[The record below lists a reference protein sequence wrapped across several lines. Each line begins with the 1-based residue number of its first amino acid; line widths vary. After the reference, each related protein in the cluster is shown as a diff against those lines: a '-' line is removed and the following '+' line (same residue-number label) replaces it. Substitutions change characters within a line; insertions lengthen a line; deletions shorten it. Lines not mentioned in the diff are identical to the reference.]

1 MWIQGNADSCYGFLD
16 VSSIP
21 ETVPNLAWIDFHTFW
36 GSTQMLLLS
45 WSLFLSLKLEAVLPS
60 LNLHAFK
67 DLLDT
72 FYSVVKLT
80 GPIKWVRNAVYI
92 TVIKLMISLWRIHS
106 DLGFFFSSIFATQ
119 KICFWM
125 PTLHFFITYRGTKYI
140 ETYLWQTLFSTS
152 CRSYHS
158 YSSHFILQTYRKLK
172 GNIKE
177 QRHLV
182 VSLPELEK

>member
-72 FYSVVKLT
+72 FYSIVKLT
-80 GPIKWVRNAVYI
+80 GPIKWVRNAVHI
-92 TVIKLMISLWRIHS
+92 IVIKPIISLWRIHS

-125 PTLHFFITYRGTKYI
+125 PTLHFLLPIEALNTLKLTYDKLCFPHHVEAI
-140 ETYLWQTLFSTS
+140 IPILVIL
-152 CRSYHS
+152 SYRL
-158 YSSHFILQTYRKLK
+158 I
-172 GNIKE
+172 GN
-177 QRHLV
+177 
-182 VSLPELEK
+182 